1 MEAMAATGRRSVRPL
16 IELLA
21 AEPYR
26 FDSRQAVR
34 VLAALAPDA
43 APLGLRT
50 DPRDEAV
57 AFRSSL
63 GAAFPASDIDRAEI
77 PLQRD
82 RRQQP
87 VVTVNFLGLGGAF
100 GPLPA
105 GLSELVA
112 RRARSGDTASRDFLD
127 IFNHRLVSLMMRC
140 WQLFRLALQDTSP
153 EETTFAFYLFALLGL
168 ATEGMRITRGRHPRN
183 RLDGLDRSLLGLTGL
198 LNQRPLSLH
207 AVERTLG
214 VHFGLPVRIIP
225 LRGVWLQF
233 EPDQRTAIGASG
245 QNRGLG
251 DGAVLGARVWDQAGG
266 ILIALGPMGFRE
278 ALTFLPNGSAFAHMR
293 TFVDFLLGG
302 AFAARL
308 QLTVRPQDM
317 PLGRLEHGGSMR
329 LGWATWLTSRPRH
342 SPGVVT
348 IVLATARGKTGA
360 G

>member
-34 VLAALAPDA
+34 VLGALAPGA

-50 DPRDEAV
+50 DPCDEAV

-82 RRQQP
+82 RRQRP

-127 IFNHRLVSLMMRC
+127 IFNHRLVALMMRC
-140 WQLFRLALQDTSP
+140 WRLFRLALQDTSP
-153 EETTFAFYLFALLGL
+153 EKTSFAFYLFALLGL
-168 ATEGMRITRGRHPRN
+168 ATEGMRITRGRRPRN
-183 RLDGLDRSLLGLTGL
+183 RLHGLDRSLLGLTGL

-214 VHFGLPVRIIP
+214 LHFALPVRIIP
-225 LRGVWLQF
+225 LRGVWLEF
-233 EPDQRTAIGASG
+233 EPEQRTAIGAG
-245 QNRGLG
+245 GRNQVLG
-251 DGAVLGARVWDQAGG
+251 DGAVLGARVWHQAGG

-278 ALTFLPNGSAFAHMR
+278 ALTFLPDGGAFANMR
-293 TFVDFLLGG
+293 TLLDFLLGG
-302 AFAARL
+302 AFAIRV
-308 QLTVRPQDM
+308 QLTITPQDM
-317 PLGRLEHGGSMR
+317 PLSRLERGGSMR
-329 LGWATWLTSRPRH
+329 LGWAAWLTSRLRH
-342 SPGVVT
+342 LPGVVT
-348 IVLATARGKTGA
+348 IVLATARGKSGA

>member
-34 VLAALAPDA
+34 VLEALAPGA
-43 APLGLRT
+43 APLGLRA
-50 DPRDEAV
+50 DPCDEPV

-77 PLQRD
+77 PPQRD
-82 RRQQP
+82 RRQRP

-140 WQLFRLALQDTSP
+140 WRLFRLALQDTSP

-168 ATEGMRITRGRHPRN
+168 ATEGMRFTLGRHPRN
-183 RLDGLDRSLLGLTGL
+183 RLDGLDRSLLGLAGL

-214 VHFGLPVRIIP
+214 MHFALQVRAIP
-225 LRGVWLQF
+225 LRGLWLQL
-233 EPDQRTAIGASG
+233 EPEQLTAIGASG
-245 QNRGLG
+245 RNRALG

-266 ILIALGPMGFRE
+266 VLIALGPMGFRE
-278 ALTFLPNGSAFAHMR
+278 ALSFLPNGTAYGQMG
-293 TFVDFLLGG
+293 TLLGFLLSG
-302 AFAARL
+302 AFAVRL
-308 QLTVRPQDM
+308 QLTINPQDM
-317 PLGRLEHGGSMR
+317 PPSKLERGGSMR

-348 IVLATARGKTGA
+348 IDLSTASGKSEA
-360 G
+360 R